1 MFSYSRGE
9 VKALIFILHIRG
21 VQTFTFAVPVAS
33 CNKRQKN
40 ISWLFVCSIPTHLRT
55 VNVIKVRNLQF
66 IFLLNKLHQRICQIM
81 YYINQI
87 MYETKDKNYGLR
99 SLDLFIASA
108 TFVEN
113 VSRK

>member
-1 MFSYSRGE
+1 MVFKHLHLRCPLRLVINDKRIYPGFSF
-9 VKALIFILHIRG
+9 VPFQHIY
-21 VQTFTFAVPVAS
+21 
-33 CNKRQKN
+33 
-40 ISWLFVCSIPTHLRT
+40 LRT

-81 YYINQI
+81 YKINQI

-108 TFVEN
+108 TFLEN